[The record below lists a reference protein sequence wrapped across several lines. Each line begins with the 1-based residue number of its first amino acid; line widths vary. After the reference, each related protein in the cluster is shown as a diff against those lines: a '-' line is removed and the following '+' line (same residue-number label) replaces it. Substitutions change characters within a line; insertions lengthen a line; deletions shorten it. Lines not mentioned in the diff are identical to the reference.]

1 MESSRIGWVDTAKG
15 ICIIFVVMMH
25 STIGIQIAE
34 GREGWMNYVI
44 LFAWPF
50 RMPDFF
56 LISGLFLAQV
66 IDRPWRRYVD
76 RKVVHFAYFYL
87 LWMGIEIALKAP
99 GLVSQNGAGAPFR
112 EYLLGLVQPY
122 GTLWFIY
129 MLPVFFL
136 FTRLVRGLPVWLVF
150 GWAVLLEML
159 PVETGSVIIDEF
171 CQRYVFFYAGYAF
184 AGRIFAVADW
194 AEAHRRAAAA
204 ILLAWFVAEIA
215 IVFAPVPDA
224 LQPLDFGNNG
234 LSGMP
239 AISLILGGAGALA
252 IVTAATLLSDLPW
265 MRWLT
270 WLGAHSIVI
279 YLAFFLPMT
288 VVRILL
294 TTSGIIADV
303 GTMSVLTTIA
313 GVVGP
318 AVLYGL
324 VQWTGRGHFLFSR
337 PDWAIIDGPSGPARK
352 PAVQPAE

>member
-1 MESSRIGWVDTAKG
+1 MENARIGWVDTAKG

-25 STIGIQIAE
+25 STLGVEIAM
-34 GREGWMNYVI
+34 GQEGWMHYVI
-44 LFAWPF
+44 RFAWPF

-56 LISGLFLAQV
+56 LISGLFLGLV
-66 IDRPWRRYVD
+66 IDRPWLRYLD

-87 LWMGIEIALKAP
+87 LWMAIEIALKAP
-99 GLVSQNGAGAPFR
+99 GLVFQNGTGAPFR
-112 EYLLGLVQPY
+112 DYLFGLVQPY

-150 GWAVLLEML
+150 GWAALLEIL
-159 PVETGSVIIDEF
+159 PVETGSVIFDEF
-171 CQRYVFFYAGYAF
+171 CRRFVFFYAGYAF
-184 AGRIFAVADW
+184 ASRIFAIADW
-194 AEAHRRAAAA
+194 MTAHRRAAVA
-204 ILLAWFVAEIA
+204 ILLAWFVAEIVV
-215 IVFAPVPDA
+215 VFAPVPA
-224 LQPLDFGNNG
+224 LLAPLDLDGNG

-239 AISLILGGAGALA
+239 VVSLVLGGAGALA
-252 IVTAATLLSDLPW
+252 IVTAATLLTGLPW

-288 VVRILL
+288 VVRIAL
-294 TTSGIIADV
+294 TKTGIVADI

-313 GVVGP
+313 GVAGP

-324 VQWTGRGHFLFSR
+324 VRWSGWGHFLFSR
-337 PDWAIIDGPSGPARK
+337 PDWAIIDRPAP
-352 PAVQPAE
+352 PASRPVVQPAE